1 MILTLIILIGIVR
14 TDSGR
19 RFHNAVKIVDF
30 LLQNDNS
37 YTYIKV
43 HKIFNCNI
51 VLLSPAMNICDKI
64 DTVVYD
70 KTRSCDQFP
79 ICFNIKIYKNCFEK
93 N

>member
-14 TDSGR
+14 TNSSGR
-19 RFHNAVKIVDF
+19 RLNNAVKIVDF

-43 HKIFNCNI
+43 HKTFNCNI
-51 VLLSPAMNICDKI
+51 VLSSPVMNICDKI

-70 KTRSCDQFP
+70 KTRSCD
-79 ICFNIKIYKNCFEK
+79 
-93 N
+93 